1 MGFNLPSNL
10 PVWII
15 IIGALVAIGIGKMTF
30 GGLGC
35 NPFNPAL
42 VGRCFLL
49 VSFPAQMTSW
59 PVAGQLTS
67 YVDAQTGA
75 TPLSIMKEAIKSGDP
90 TVLDRLPDSVSLL
103 LGNPGINHGA
113 GTIGEICA
121 LALIIGLIYMLWKKI
136 ITWHIPVSILAT
148 VFVFCGLLHVAN
160 PIYANP
166 VAELLTGGLMLG
178 AIFMATDYV
187 TSPMTHKGQIIYGI
201 AIGALTVII
210 RNWGSYPEGMSFAIL
225 IMNAFTPL
233 INAYVKP
240 KRFGEIVKED
250 KNEKLE
256 SSITNMVL
264 VLVGVALITG
274 GILAYVNHITEAP
287 IKLQAEKT
295 LADGIKAVMGGVQ
308 LSVAEN
314 DTIKQTIK
322 GKEAVFVIHKTVDSN
337 KQDLGVAVESTTGG
351 FGGDLKV
358 LVGFD
363 KDGNI
368 LGYTILQHAETPG
381 LGAKAD
387 KWFQKDGKGSIIGKN
402 PNKDNLTVKKTEVI

>member
-1 MGFNLPSNL
+1 
-10 PVWII
+10 
-15 IIGALVAIGIGKMTF
+15 
-30 GGLGC
+30 
-35 NPFNPAL
+35 
-42 VGRCFLL
+42 
-49 VSFPAQMTSW
+49 
-59 PVAGQLTS
+59 
-67 YVDAQTGA
+67 
-75 TPLSIMKEAIKSGDP
+75 MK
-90 TVLDRLPDSVSLL
+90 
-103 LGNPGINHGA
+103 
-113 GTIGEICA
+113 
-121 LALIIGLIYMLWKKI
+121 
-136 ITWHIPVSILAT
+136 
-148 VFVFCGLLHVAN
+148 
-160 PIYANP
+160 
-166 VAELLTGGLMLG
+166 
-178 AIFMATDYV
+178 
-187 TSPMTHKGQIIYGI
+187 
-201 AIGALTVII
+201 
-210 RNWGSYPEGMSFAIL
+210 
-225 IMNAFTPL
+225 
-233 INAYVKP
+233 
-240 KRFGEIVKED
+240 
-250 KNEKLE
+250 KLE

-274 GILAYVNHITEAP
+274 GILAYVNHITEAL

-402 PNKDNLTVKKTEVI
+402 PNKDNLTVKKDGGDIDAITASTITSRAFLLAVTQAYNAYKSGHVDANTSATGHYEK